1 MDSGLIVLQH
11 AVPSQRGLEFHNEKL
26 PPFQGPPT
34 VPRGCFIPRCGWS
47 FILEVNSSSTEFA
60 GQAGQNW
67 TFMSWYW
74 AKSHL
79 SNMDSGLIVLQ
90 HAVPSTKRSGISQ
103 RETASISG
111 SSDSATWMF
120 HSTMWMVFH
129 LGSQFLLDEFAGQ
142 AGQNWTFMSWY
153 WAKSHLSNMDSGLI
167 VLQHA
172 VPSTKRSG
180 ISQRQTF
187 VGAKGE
193 PRNLLLRALHKTG
206 IWESFQKNRLKA
218 YTDNGRFAPA
228 TVKGA
233 WRSAGDFLIASSQE
247 NKVPFCLPHF
257 QTSGFRVHIPL
268 FGSVRIQS

>member
-1 MDSGLIVLQH
+1 MQCL
-11 AVPSQRGLEFHNEKL
+11 PQRGLEFHNEKL

-34 VPRGCFIPRCGWS
+34 VPRGCFIPPCGWS

-129 LGSQFLLDEFAGQ
+129 LGSQFLLDGICRPSWSKLNFHELILGKITSFKHGFRSDSSSTCSAFHKEVWNFTTRNCLHFRVLRQCHVDVSFHHVDGLSSWKSIPPRRNLQ
-142 AGQNWTFMSWY
+142 AKLVKTELSWVDTGQN
-153 WAKSHLSNMDSGLI
+153 HI
-167 VLQHA
+167 
-172 VPSTKRSG
+172 
-180 ISQRQTF
+180 
-187 VGAKGE
+187 
-193 PRNLLLRALHKTG
+193 
-206 IWESFQKNRLKA
+206 
-218 YTDNGRFAPA
+218 
-228 TVKGA
+228 
-233 WRSAGDFLIASSQE
+233 
-247 NKVPFCLPHF
+247 F
-257 QTSGFRVHIPL
+257 QTW
-268 FGSVRIQS
+268 IQVW

>member
-1 MDSGLIVLQH
+1 MQCL
-11 AVPSQRGLEFHNEKL
+11 PQRGLEFHNEKL

-34 VPRGCFIPRCGWS
+34 VPRGCFIPPCGWS
-47 FILEVNSSSTEFA
+47 FILEVNSSST
-60 GQAGQNW
+60 
-67 TFMSWYW
+67 
-74 AKSHL
+74 
-79 SNMDSGLIVLQ
+79 
-90 HAVPSTKRSGISQ
+90 
-103 RETASISG
+103 
-111 SSDSATWMF
+111 
-120 HSTMWMVFH
+120 
-129 LGSQFLLDEFAGQ
+129 EFAGQ

-233 WRSAGDFLIASSQE
+233 WRSAGDFFNS
-247 NKVPFCLPHF
+247 
-257 QTSGFRVHIPL
+257 L
-268 FGSVRIQS
+268 FTGKQSTLLSPSFPN